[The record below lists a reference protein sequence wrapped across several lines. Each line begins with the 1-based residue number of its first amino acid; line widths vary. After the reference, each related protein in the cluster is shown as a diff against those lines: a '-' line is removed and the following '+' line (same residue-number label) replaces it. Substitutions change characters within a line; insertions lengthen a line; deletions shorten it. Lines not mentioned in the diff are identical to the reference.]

1 MPPKDTPHDTQSTTK
16 VARLLEEYDLGEEF
30 GAKLERLWTAE
41 GDERESLRSLADRF
55 NRRLL
60 ESAMANANMSSLD
73 GEADN
78 LYRLLTSDEVSGG
91 AQLEARNRLTQNGV
105 DVDRLETD
113 FVTYQAIRTYLKNHR
128 GAEYEQKNEQQR
140 IESIVTAIQR
150 LISRL
155 ESVTGTNLA
164 KLRDSRRLTL
174 GEFRVFVRVDVL
186 CEECG
191 SQYGAVELLQRGG
204 CDCERN

>member
-1 MPPKDTPHDTQSTTK
+1 MPPKDTPHDTQPTTK
-16 VARLLEEYDLGEEF
+16 VARLLEEYELGEEF
-30 GAKLERLWTAE
+30 GAKLEALWTAE

-78 LYRLLTSDEVSGG
+78 LYRLLTSDKVSGG
-91 AQLEARNRLTQNGV
+91 AQLEARNRLAQNGV

-155 ESVTGTNLA
+155 ESVTGTNLT

-191 SQYGAVELLQRGG
+191 NQYGAVELLQRGG
-204 CDCERN
+204 CDCDRS